1 MKQLGDGRHEAEGV
15 LASNVCLS
23 RTRARETQTPLSSAL
38 GLRMHRHSSACLIS
52 PVPWLGADL
61 LLGDLGTQCTLRLL
75 RPLPPDAK
83 GTVSVFAACFPSM
96 GLPNKTLVR

>member
-1 MKQLGDGRHEAEGV
+1 MKQLGDGRHEAEG
-15 LASNVCLS
+15 LFASTMCLS
-23 RTRARETQTPLSSAL
+23 RPLARETQTPLSSAL
-38 GLRMHRHSSACLIS
+38 GLRTHCHSSARLIS

-83 GTVSVFAACFPSM
+83 GTVSFFAACFRSM
-96 GLPNKTLVR
+96 GSRMPP

>member
-15 LASNVCLS
+15 FASNVCLS

-83 GTVSVFAACFPSM
+83 GTVSFFRCMFSKYGFAHAPV
-96 GLPNKTLVR
+96 T

>member
-1 MKQLGDGRHEAEGV
+1 MKQLGDGRHEAEG
-15 LASNVCLS
+15 LFASNMCLS
-23 RTRARETQTPLSSAL
+23 MTLARETQSPLSSAL
-38 GLRMHRHSSACLIS
+38 GLRTHCHSSARLIS

-83 GTVSVFAACFPSM
+83 GTVSFFAACFRSM
-96 GLPNKTLVR
+96 GSRMPP